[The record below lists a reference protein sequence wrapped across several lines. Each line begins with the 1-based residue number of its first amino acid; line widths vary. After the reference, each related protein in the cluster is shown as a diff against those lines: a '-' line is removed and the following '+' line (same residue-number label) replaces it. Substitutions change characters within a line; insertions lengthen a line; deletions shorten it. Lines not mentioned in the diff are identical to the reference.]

1 MTTENKRVD
10 TSVSVKTLGV
20 VKNFGVAP
28 ARTPAP
34 QSAQQPKQ
42 DNKK

>member
-10 TSVSVKTLGV
+10 TSVAVKTLGV

-28 ARTPAP
+28 TRTPAP
-34 QSAQQPKQ
+34 QPAQQPKQ